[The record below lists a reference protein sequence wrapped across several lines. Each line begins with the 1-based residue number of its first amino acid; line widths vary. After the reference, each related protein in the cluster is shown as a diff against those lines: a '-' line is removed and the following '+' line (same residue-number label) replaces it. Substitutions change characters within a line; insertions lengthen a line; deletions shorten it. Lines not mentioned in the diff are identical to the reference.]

1 MAIEQSELDRFESW
15 LLRYGRG
22 QDTADQYVRKVR
34 LAFEHDDPLRKL
46 VDKDLSPKYLRL
58 IKSSLS
64 AYADFS
70 EDAELAADLKRMKL
84 PPPKRR
90 KEKVPLSEMEWRELR
105 GEISEAVYL
114 RHHEP
119 IRAGLNMLVCR
130 GFRVADM
137 LRIKRNEV
145 SDALRR
151 GVLDCEGKGRK
162 RLRFTVADYWADS
175 LETFDRNL
183 SDWDRVEDLI
193 CPKASDATRRASSG
207 KAISR
212 ALKRCGKRVGLD
224 EEDVHPHLLRHTYA
238 TLFYNQVKDPAKL
251 QAHMQWDSIE
261 VAMGYVNA
269 GSVEELDSV
278 AAGMFE

>member
-1 MAIEQSELDRFESW
+1 MAIEQSELQSFEAW

-22 QDTADQYVRKVR
+22 QDTADQYVKCVR
-34 LAFEHDDPLRKL
+34 LSFEGRDPLHKL
-46 VDKDLSPKYLRL
+46 TDKDLSPKYLRL

-64 AYADFS
+64 AYADYS
-70 EDAELAADLKRMKL
+70 DDPELASDLKRMRL

-90 KEKVPLSEMEWRELR
+90 KDKVPLTETEWSNLRE
-105 GEISEAVYL
+105 EISEASYL
-114 RHHEP
+114 QHFEP
-119 IRAGLNMLVCR
+119 MRAGLNMLVCR

-137 LRIKRNEV
+137 LRIKRKEV

-183 SDWDRVEDLI
+183 SDWERVEDLI
-193 CPKASDATRRASSG
+193 CPRSAAHSRRASAS
-207 KAISR
+207 KSVSR
-212 ALKRCGKRVGLD
+212 SLKKCGRFVGLD
-224 EEDVHPHLLRHTYA
+224 AEDVHPHLLRHTYA
-238 TLFYNQVKDPAKL
+238 TLFYNMVKDPAKL

-269 GSVEELDSV
+269 GNVEELDEI
-278 AAGMFE
+278 AGSLFA